1 MMKTCKN
8 IMKDYRSTDILLG
21 IRNNKDYVII
31 EEAYQNKGVFR
42 LNQETLQLFKTLT
55 ELPGAPGNER
65 PVRNF
70 MRKKLTPVSD
80 EIIQDHLGGIFGVR
94 YAEDEHAPKI
104 LVAGHMDE
112 VAFMVT
118 SITDNGMIRFQTLG
132 GWWNQ
137 VMLAQR
143 VTVYADKR
151 EIPGVI
157 ASIPP
162 HLLSTADRAKPMEIK
177 NMLID
182 VGADNKEDAEAMGIR
197 PGQSILPICEFTP
210 MANPKKIMAK
220 AWDNRYGCGLAIEL
234 MQELHGSTV
243 ASHIYSGANVMEEVG
258 LRGAQVSANMIKP
271 DLFFALDASPA
282 NDTSGDKTQFGQLGN
297 GPLLRIFD
305 RTMVTH
311 RGMREFILDTAESNN
326 IPYQFFVSPGGTDAG
341 RVHTANDGIPSAVIG
356 ICSRY
361 IHTSAS
367 IIHVDDYMAAKE
379 LIVKLVKTADRS
391 TIDSIRGNV

>member
-1 MMKTCKN
+1 M
-8 IMKDYRSTDILLG
+8 RSCPD
-21 IRNNKDYVII
+21 V
-31 EEAYQNKGVFR
+31 
-42 LNQETLQLFKTLT
+42 NQETMQLFKTLT
-55 ELPGAPGNER
+55 ELPGAPGDER
-65 PVRNF
+65 AVRNF
-70 MRKKLTPVSD
+70 MRSELEKYSD
-80 EIIQDHLGGIFGVR
+80 EIVQDNLGGIFGVR
-94 YAEDEHAPKI
+94 YAEDQNAPKI

-118 SITDNGMIRFQTLG
+118 SITDNGMLRFQTLG

-143 VTVYADKR
+143 VTVYAGER

-162 HLLSTADRAKPMEIK
+162 HLLTDAERAKPMDMK

-182 VGADNKEDAEAMGIR
+182 IGADNKDDALAMGVR
-197 PGQSILPICEFTP
+197 PGQSIIPVCPFTP

-234 MQELHGSTV
+234 LKELKDEKV
-243 ASHIYSGANVMEEVG
+243 ASHLYSGANVMEEVG

-282 NDTSGDKTQFGQLGN
+282 NDTSGDKNQFGQLGK

-311 RGMREFILDTAESNN
+311 RGMREFVLDTAESNN
-326 IPYQFFVSPGGTDAG
+326 IPYQYFVSPGGTDAG

-361 IHTSAS
+361 IHTAAS
-367 IIHVDDYMAAKE
+367 IIHIDDYAAAKE
-379 LIVKLVKTADRS
+379 LIVKLVQSANKS
-391 TIDSIRGNV
+391 TIDSIRSNV

>member
-1 MMKTCKN
+1 M
-8 IMKDYRSTDILLG
+8 D
-21 IRNNKDYVII
+21 
-31 EEAYQNKGVFR
+31 Q
-42 LNQETLQLFKTLT
+42 QTLEMFKTLT

-65 PVRNF
+65 AVRQF
-70 MRKKLTPVSD
+70 MRTELEKYSD
-80 EIIQDHLGGIFGVR
+80 EIVLDNLGGIFGVR
-94 YAEDEHAPKI
+94 RSSKADAPKI

-118 SITDNGMIRFQTLG
+118 SITDNGMLRFQTLG

-143 VTVYADKR
+143 VMVYTKEQ

-162 HLLSTADRAKPMEIK
+162 HLLTDAERAKPMDSK

-182 VGADNKEDAEAMGIR
+182 IGADNKADAEAMGIR
-197 PGQSILPICEFTP
+197 PGQSILPICPFTP

-220 AWDNRYGCGLAIEL
+220 AWDNRYGCGLAIDLLKEVHGVEL
-234 MQELHGSTV
+234 
-243 ASHIYSGANVMEEVG
+243 ASHVYSGANVMEEVG
-258 LRGAQVSANMIKP
+258 LRGAAVSANMIQP

-282 NDTSGDKTQFGQLGN
+282 NDTSGAKQEFGQLGK

-305 RTMVTH
+305 PTMVMH
-311 RGMREFILDTAESNN
+311 RGMREFILDTAESNQ

-341 RVHTANDGIPSAVIG
+341 RVHTQNDGIPSAVIG

-367 IIHVDDYMAAKE
+367 IIHIDDYAAAKE
-379 LIVKLVKTADRS
+379 LLVKLVTATDRTTLE
-391 TIDSIRGNV
+391 TIRSNV